1 MEPTRTPSAAVIHQ
15 QLERVLASAPFAN
28 AQRSQKFLRYIV
40 ECTLKN
46 QEEFLKEFAIAVDVY
61 GRNVSYDPSINATVR
76 VEAGRIRS
84 RLREYY
90 TGDGRNDPVIIDVS
104 KGGYRVTFE
113 QRFPTEKVAA
123 EESPSPASPVPAQQ
137 HPRPAW
143 IIWLAIAAILLLA
156 IVGLALWTRA
166 PHASTEVPGPNPD
179 RSSSTK

>member
-1 MEPTRTPSAAVIHQ
+1 MESTRTPSVAVINE

-76 VEAGRIRS
+76 VEAGRLRS

-90 TGDGRNDPVIIDVS
+90 SGEGRNDPLIIDVP

-113 QRFPTEKVAA
+113 QRLTAEKVVPEQAP
-123 EESPSPASPVPAQQ
+123 PSPLPAR

-143 IIWLAIAAILLLA
+143 IIWLAITAILILA
-156 IVGLALWTRA
+156 IVGLALWTR
-166 PHASTEVPGPNPD
+166 PHHAATEVTGPRPD
-179 RSSSTK
+179 QASAIR